1 MALKVKL
8 KHERETKGT
17 HVYKDAAESAPI
29 PSIYIKK
36 SAFSGDAPDELTLEI
51 KEL

>member
-1 MALKVKL
+1 MKTTL

-17 HVYKDAAESAPI
+17 HVYKNDDPDAPI
-29 PSIYIKK
+29 PSLYIKK
-36 SAFSGDAPDELTLEI
+36 SAFSKEAPATLTIDI